1 MARPRS
7 FDRDA
12 ALEQALLAFWECGYE
27 QTSIADLTR
36 AMGNA
41 APSLYAAFG
50 DKRALFDEVVGLYGS
65 DPRANVID
73 ALRTEPDA
81 RAAVESVL
89 LTAAEKYSADD
100 HPRGCLIITEPMLGA
115 QRAET
120 DILLRERIGAAAE
133 AGELA
138 PETDV
143 SALAAY
149 FSAVI
154 AGMSARARDGASR
167 ADLTA
172 VALTAMRVWPPAGSR
187 PPGQGRRPDPAA
199 PHASSR
205 ATGPP

>member
-12 ALEQALLAFWECGYE
+12 ALEQALLAFWEHGYE
-27 QTSIADLTR
+27 QTSINDLTR
-36 AMGNA
+36 AMGIA

-50 DKRALFDEVVGLYGS
+50 DKRALFDEVVSLYET

-73 ALRTEPDA
+73 ALRTEPGA

-100 HPRGCLIITEPMLGA
+100 HPRGCLIIAEPMLGA

-120 DILLRERIGAAAE
+120 DAVLSERIRAAVD
-133 AGELA
+133 AGEL
-138 PETDV
+138 PPDTDV
-143 SALAAY
+143 AAMAAY

-154 AGMSARARDGASR
+154 AGMSSRARDGASR

-172 VALTAMRVWPPAGSR
+172 VARTAMRVWPE
-187 PPGQGRRPDPAA
+187 
-199 PHASSR
+199 
-205 ATGPP
+205 